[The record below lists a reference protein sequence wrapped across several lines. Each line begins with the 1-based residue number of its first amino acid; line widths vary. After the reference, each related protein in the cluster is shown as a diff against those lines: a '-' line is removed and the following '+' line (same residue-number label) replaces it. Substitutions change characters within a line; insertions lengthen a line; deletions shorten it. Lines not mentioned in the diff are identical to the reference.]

1 MNKLLVKKIAFFSL
15 VIIFLIVAPMLILD
29 AQGYGFDFKKKE
41 FVKFGAISIKSSI
54 TDVSIFINGEY
65 KNKTSTFARELL
77 IQKLIP
83 GEYKISVEKE
93 NYHPWNKNLKVE
105 EKTVTKAENIYLFPE
120 KNTFNLFKD
129 NINNFFLSENKQNI
143 IYLTNNQE
151 LIYNNNTILSSANF
165 KKYFSKIEYV
175 QFSPNLENILIQ
187 GKSLQNKTI
196 YYSLNL
202 NTLNLANLKF
212 LETASNFYLANES
225 IIYQNNGT
233 INKYVLSSKKTSIIR
248 DEVDVFTAKDNTIYS
263 VEKKILIKIEG
274 NRETTLSEKQI
285 TLDNYKLEII
295 SGRLFAF
302 DNSNLYLFNE
312 NKKDFEFFLKTK
324 NLNYDLLPDKII
336 FNTGT
341 ELWLLLLKDFET
353 PFFKNSGSLIFLS
366 RFSSEIKNV
375 TWFNDDYFL
384 YTTNNNVY
392 VSEIDNRDNINVFKL
407 SDLSAQKIWFNKNIL
422 YLLSENKI
430 YNSSEF
436 D

>member
-1 MNKLLVKKIAFFSL
+1 M
-15 VIIFLIVAPMLILD
+15 
-29 AQGYGFDFKKKE
+29 
-41 FVKFGAISIKSSI
+41 
-54 TDVSIFINGEY
+54 
-65 KNKTSTFARELL
+65 
-77 IQKLIP
+77 IP

-129 NINNFFLSENKQNI
+129 DINDFFLSENKQNI

-151 LIYNNNTILSSANF
+151 LIYNNNTILSSVNF
-165 KKYFSKIEYV
+165 KKYLSKIEDV
-175 QFSPNLENILIQ
+175 QFFPNLENILIQ

-225 IIYQNNGT
+225 VIYQSNGT
-233 INKYVLSSKKTSIIR
+233 INKYVLSNKRTSIIR

-263 VEKKILIKIEG
+263 VEKKMLIKIEG
-274 NRETTLSEKQI
+274 NRETNLSEKQI

-324 NLNYDLLPDKII
+324 NLNYDILPDKII

-384 YTTNNNVY
+384 YTINNNVY